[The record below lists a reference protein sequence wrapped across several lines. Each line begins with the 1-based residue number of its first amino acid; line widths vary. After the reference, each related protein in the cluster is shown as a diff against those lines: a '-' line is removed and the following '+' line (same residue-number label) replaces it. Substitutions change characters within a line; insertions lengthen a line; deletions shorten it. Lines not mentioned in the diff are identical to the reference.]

1 MTLKRIL
8 VTLKSMI
15 SDKLALTGALI
26 MNVAPCTFKNMI
38 LCFKPMILMHCK
50 LLHEWYGYHHT
61 TFITVDKI
69 THFFTR
75 SAFEIERGHFC
86 F

>member
-26 MNVAPCTFKNMI
+26 MNVAPCTVKKGSIRQQMNLIKNTFLNFELLSNMYYSKFPVFII
-38 LCFKPMILMHCK
+38 LKMRID
-50 LLHEWYGYHHT
+50 T
-61 TFITVDKI
+61 
-69 THFFTR
+69 
-75 SAFEIERGHFC
+75 S
-86 F
+86 